1 MKERLPEGAGWRH
14 VATSKIMTT
23 NDSNI
28 FEDTLK
34 LQKDNELLPLMA
46 RDET

>member
-1 MKERLPEGAGWRH
+1 
-14 VATSKIMTT
+14 MTT

-34 LQKDNELLPLMA
+34 FQKVNELLPLMA